1 MLNVLAIADFAD
13 LTSVIANAF
22 PDVPDGFVTNRTL
35 IIGFVAA
42 LVLAFFAKLL
52 FRKHDEIK
60 AEQREESQEAAAISR
75 DGPPSF
81 NG

>member
-1 MLNVLAIADFAD
+1 MFNLALAIVTPLA
-13 LTSVIANAF
+13 VAF
-22 PDVPDGFVTNRTL
+22 PDLPDGFVKNRTL
-35 IIGFVAA
+35 LIGFAAA

-52 FRKHDEIK
+52 FRRHDMIQ
-60 AEQREESQEAAAISR
+60 AEQREENQEAAAVSR